1 MEIKLEGAS
10 EGNKTFESIR
20 PSLITALAN
29 TLEIEETR
37 IHLKLDGKNNRVKRS
52 NNRELNILVSIEAT
66 DETDQ
71 KRMLAQTQRSEAF
84 VEKLNKE
91 IKLEGSLKSMNVTR
105 VSEPVV
111 ANVAGTYTIVQS
123 FD

>member
-10 EGNKTFESIR
+10 EGNKTFESIK

-52 NNRELNILVSIEAT
+52 NNRELNILVRIEVT
-66 DETDQ
+66 DENDQ
-71 KRMLAQTQRSEAF
+71 KRILAETKKSETF
-84 VEKLNKE
+84 VEKLNNE
-91 IKLEGSLKSMNVTR
+91 ITLNGTLKSMNVTR

-111 ANVAGTYTIVQS
+111 TNVAGTYIS
-123 FD
+123 

>member
-1 MEIKLEGAS
+1 MEIKLEGAL
-10 EGNKTFESIR
+10 EGKKTFESIK

-29 TLEIEETR
+29 TLAIEETK

-52 NNRELNILVSIEAT
+52 NNRELNILVRIEVP
-66 DETDQ
+66 DESDQ
-71 KRMLAQTQRSEAF
+71 KRMLAITKRSEAF
-84 VEKLNKE
+84 VEKLSNE

-111 ANVAGTYTIVQS
+111 TNVSGTYISSIV
-123 FD
+123 

>member
-10 EGNKTFESIR
+10 EGNKTFESIK

-29 TLEIEETR
+29 TLAIEETK

-52 NNRELNILVSIEAT
+52 NNRELNILVRIEDT
-66 DETDQ
+66 DENDQ
-71 KRMLAQTQRSEAF
+71 KRMLAITKRSEAF
-84 VEKLNKE
+84 VEKLSNE

-111 ANVAGTYTIVQS
+111 TNVSGTYISSIV
-123 FD
+123 

>member
-10 EGNKTFESIR
+10 EGNKTFESIK

-29 TLEIEETR
+29 TLAIEGTK

-52 NNRELNILVSIEAT
+52 NNRELNILVRMEVT
-66 DETDQ
+66 DENDQ
-71 KRMLAQTQRSEAF
+71 KRILAETKKSETF
-84 VEKLNKE
+84 VEKLNNE
-91 IKLEGSLKSMNVTR
+91 ITLTGTLKSMNVTR

-111 ANVAGTYTIVQS
+111 TNVAGTYIS
-123 FD
+123 

>member
-10 EGNKTFESIR
+10 EGNKTFESIK

-37 IHLKLDGKNNRVKRS
+37 IHLKLDSKNNRVKRS
-52 NNRELNILVSIEAT
+52 NNREFNILVRIKDT
-66 DETDQ
+66 DENDQ
-71 KRMLAQTQRSEAF
+71 KRMLAITKRSEAF
-84 VEKLNKE
+84 VEKLSNE
-91 IKLEGSLKSMNVTR
+91 IKLEGSLKSMNVTS

-111 ANVAGTYTIVQS
+111 TNVPGTYIS
-123 FD
+123 

>member
-10 EGNKTFESIR
+10 EGNKTFESIK

-29 TLEIEETR
+29 TLAIEETK

-52 NNRELNILVSIEAT
+52 NNRELNILVRIEVT
-66 DETDQ
+66 DENDQ
-71 KRMLAQTQRSEAF
+71 KRILAETKKSETF
-84 VEKLNKE
+84 VEKLNNE
-91 IKLEGSLKSMNVTR
+91 ITLNGTLKSMNVTR

-111 ANVAGTYTIVQS
+111 TNVAGTYIIGIV
-123 FD
+123 

>member
-10 EGNKTFESIR
+10 EGNKTFESIK

-29 TLEIEETR
+29 TLAIEETK

-52 NNRELNILVSIEAT
+52 NNRELNILVRIEVT
-66 DETDQ
+66 DENDQ
-71 KRMLAQTQRSEAF
+71 KRILAETKKSETF
-84 VEKLNKE
+84 VEKLNNE
-91 IKLEGSLKSMNVTR
+91 ITLNGTLKSMNVTR

-111 ANVAGTYTIVQS
+111 TNVAGTYIS
-123 FD
+123 SIE

>member
-1 MEIKLEGAS
+1 MEIKLEGAL
-10 EGNKTFESIR
+10 EGKETFESIK

-37 IHLKLDGKNNRVKRS
+37 IHLKLDSKNNRVKRS
-52 NNRELNILVSIEAT
+52 NNREFNILVRIKDT
-66 DETDQ
+66 DENDQ
-71 KRMLAQTQRSEAF
+71 KRMLAITKRSEAF
-84 VEKLNKE
+84 VEKLSNE

-111 ANVAGTYTIVQS
+111 TNVSGTYISSIV
-123 FD
+123 

>member
-10 EGNKTFESIR
+10 EGNKTFESIK

-29 TLEIEETR
+29 TLEIEETK

-52 NNRELNILVSIEAT
+52 NNREFNILVRIEVT
-66 DETDQ
+66 DENDQ
-71 KRMLAQTQRSEAF
+71 KRILAETKKSETF
-84 VEKLNKE
+84 VEKLNNE
-91 IKLEGSLKSMNVTR
+91 ITLNGSLKSVNVTR

-111 ANVAGTYTIVQS
+111 TNVAGTYISSIV
-123 FD
+123 

>member
-10 EGNKTFESIR
+10 EGNKTFESIK

-29 TLEIEETR
+29 TLAIEETK

-52 NNRELNILVSIEAT
+52 NNRELNILVRIEVT
-66 DETDQ
+66 DENDQ
-71 KRMLAQTQRSEAF
+71 KRILAETNKSETF
-84 VEKLNKE
+84 VEKLNNE
-91 IKLEGSLKSMNVTR
+91 ITLNGTLKSINVTR

-111 ANVAGTYTIVQS
+111 TNVAGTYIS
-123 FD
+123 